1 MEGGVGKG
9 KMSLEGEERK
19 ENGWSGGGKKGRN
32 EVGRGRKERE
42 EMEGREGRNEIG
54 RKRKERKGMG
64 QEWEIFFDGEV
75 REDKE
80 WGVGK
85 G

>member
-1 MEGGVGKG
+1 MGGR
-9 KMSLEGEERK
+9 E
-19 ENGWSGGGKKGRN
+19 GRN

-75 REDKE
+75 RKIRNE
-80 WGVGK
+80 G
-85 G
+85 